1 MILSKLKKNIAQT
14 RQENSFLKML
24 AAGLV
29 VINGVLV
36 VGMISQDPVN
46 TIVPPTM
53 TEQGWVDSN
62 SASDEYTEAWALY
75 VATVVGNV
83 NPSTASMIRATLEPL
98 LDNSIYQDVVNAVEE
113 QVNQIR
119 QDRVVIKFEPKE
131 VLRERENLNKF
142 FVVGRSVMTGPNGRP
157 KRSNITYEIEMSI
170 RNYKPTITFL
180 TTYSGRPKTEDVIR
194 REKASEDAK
203 ARMEKNHEG
212 K

>member
-83 NPSTASMIRATLEPL
+83 NPSTASMIRTTLEPL
-98 LDNSIYQDVVNAVEE
+98 LDNSIYQEVINAVEE

-194 REKASEDAK
+194 REKASEDAR